1 MWRASVVAVL
11 VQCHVGGNCG
21 RNVDTCDTDA
31 NRDLTATMPRIP
43 ATRFKDKSERSV
55 LLFALYTFCVIL
67 LLSAL
72 VPMQSAAIPETV
84 LTSFLLRHYKQLSSV
99 CTRSVDSPT
108 VLFARVPCS
117 VPVEPNSDH
126 IEHVTQV
133 YIHILVKLIRS
144 Q

>member
-1 MWRASVVAVL
+1 M
-11 VQCHVGGNCG
+11 
-21 RNVDTCDTDA
+21 
-31 NRDLTATMPRIP
+31 
-43 ATRFKDKSERSV
+43 
-55 LLFALYTFCVIL
+55 LLFALYTFCGIL

-84 LTSFLLRHYKQLSSV
+84 LTSFLLRHYKQLSSA
-99 CTRSVDSPT
+99 CTRSFDSPT

-133 YIHILVKLIRS
+133 
-144 Q
+144 